1 MDYEGPEDE
10 QDEKL
15 KVATI
20 SFQTYLFLF
29 GIRDKQAFD
38 ETVRS
43 MLRAHV
49 KLLSLGKP
57 FLQTG
62 LLHL

>member
-15 KVATI
+15 KVATMSSHI
-20 SFQTYLFLF
+20 SLLL
-29 GIRDKQAFD
+29 AF
-38 ETVRS
+38 ETSRPLIGTLRS
-43 MLRAHV
+43 TLRAYV
-49 KLLSLGKP
+49 KLGRP